1 MQRKERTRVRVVI
14 GEAQLKRAVCLLDR
28 AEYLSGL
35 PSAERDK
42 LGVEDRRLISIYER
56 PQREMQ
62 ALIDSCMESEVRTIR
77 DDRVYINVR

>member
-1 MQRKERTRVRVVI
+1 MQRKERTCIGVVI
-14 GEAQLKRAVCLLDR
+14 DEVQIGGAVCLLRR

-42 LGVEDRRLISIYER
+42 LGLEDKRLISMYER

-62 ALIDSCMESEVRTIR
+62 ALIDACRDSEIIGQG
-77 DDRVYINVR
+77 YNIMINC